1 MKRHIFAG
9 LTIAAFAAACTPQA
23 TGPSTNELLLAQ
35 EAQVI
40 AQDAALSSGATHD
53 GWLRRVF
60 EALRTTDDPEARAF
74 LAQARA
80 YQDSARMAIQA
91 GDREAARHYFQLAF
105 RSVLS
110 AVIEIFPN
118 APARTGE
125 VVDDVIARIELRLGD
140 REAPRIRMILAHV
153 SDLRD
158 RADSALAAGDPVTAL
173 ALNLRG
179 LQILHF
185 LVEHIRYVHDHDA
198 VADSE
203 MEAGVSP

>member
-1 MKRHIFAG
+1 MKRPFLAG
-9 LTIAAFAAACTPQA
+9 LTIAALAAACTPDA
-23 TGPSTNELLLAQ
+23 TGPAANELLLAQ
-35 EAQVI
+35 EAQTI

-80 YQDSARMAIQA
+80 YQDSARMAMQA
-91 GDREAARHYFQLAF
+91 GDRAAARHYFQLAF

-158 RADSALAAGDPVTAL
+158 RADAALAAGDPVTAL

-179 LQILHF
+179 MQILHF
-185 LVEHIRYVHDHDA
+185 LVEHIRYAHDHDA
-198 VADSE
+198 TADRE
-203 MEAGVSP
+203 MQEAGI